1 MRAEIDAIAF
11 DIDGTLYPNWGLYR
25 LLGSFLVK
33 NARLMSAFGSVRRE
47 IRVWQKSH
55 PAERHED
62 FFGWQASLVASRLGC
77 GCEEAR
83 APPRREDL
91 RGLEAPV
98 CAGSNPIPTPPRRLP
113 HFRASGLRTGL
124 LSDFRPEQKGDVW
137 GMAASCDAV
146 IGSEETGAL
155 KPSPYPFM
163 ALSEAL
169 GVPPARM
176 LYVGNS
182 IASDVIGASSCGM
195 KTACI
200 ISPLSALLGRKA
212 PGADIS
218 FSSYRQLTRIVLK

>member
-83 APPRREDL
+83 RL
-91 RGLEAPV
+91 LEEKIYEGWKPLFARVKPY
-98 CAGSNPIPTPPRRLP
+98 P
-113 HFRASGLRTGL
+113 HAAEALAAFRASGLRTGL